1 MSRRHDVPGNPEA
14 GRVDVLLFDA
24 TCFVAARRH
33 VGAGAL
39 MRRLGIGRL
48 RAGDLLQ
55 ALVAKGVLYPWP
67 WRGVYRCAPGA
78 WPWLM
83 VAVRDPWAPCRPAG
97 PDGLAGYRPYPA
109 RGVA

>member
-1 MSRRHDVPGNPEA
+1 MIRRHDVPGNPEA
-14 GRVDVLLFDA
+14 GRVDVLLYDA
-24 TCFVAARRH
+24 TLFVAARRH

-55 ALVAKGVLYPWP
+55 ALVAKGVLYPMP
-67 WRGVYRCAPGA
+67 WRGVYRSAQGA

-83 VAVRDPWAPCRPAG
+83 VAVRDPYAPLRPAG
-97 PDGLAGYRPYPA
+97 PDGLAGYRPRA
-109 RGVA
+109 GGGV